1 MNNRQELNK
10 IKQEYLTMNV
20 PKEGLERMK
29 QRIKMA
35 KVEKR
40 RIIRITWI
48 RNISVA
54 AAVLSIAVIL
64 PNVNANMAY
73 AMGKIPVLGEF
84 FKVVTFRDYQY
95 EDDYKEADVKIP
107 QVTLGEQSSE
117 NTQKLQDSAEKIN
130 VDIQKITQEL
140 IQQFQD
146 TLAEEGH
153 MGLEIDHEI
162 VSDNEKWFT
171 LRLTVLETQAS
182 GYQYYK
188 YYTVDKQSG
197 EMISLADL
205 FKTGSDYR
213 NLISEEI
220 KKQMREQMAQDEEVV
235 YFLDSEMPIDEFQ
248 QIKEEQNFY
257 FNAEG
262 NLVIVFDEYEVAPGY
277 MGTQEFIIGDE
288 VIGQIRKN

>member
-29 QRIKMA
+29 QRINMA

-40 RIIRITWI
+40 RITRITWI

-95 EDDYKEADVKIP
+95 EDDHKEADVKIP
-107 QVTLGEQSSE
+107 QITLGEQSNE

-130 VDIQKITQEL
+130 IDIQKITQDL

-146 TLAEEGH
+146 TLTEEGYK
-153 MGLEIDHEI
+153 GLDIDHEI

-205 FKTGSDYR
+205 FETGSDYR

-220 KKQMREQMAQDEEVV
+220 KRQMREQMAKDEEVV
-235 YFLDSEMPIDEFQ
+235 YYLDSEMPIDEFQ

-277 MGTQEFIIGDE
+277 MGTQEFIIGNE